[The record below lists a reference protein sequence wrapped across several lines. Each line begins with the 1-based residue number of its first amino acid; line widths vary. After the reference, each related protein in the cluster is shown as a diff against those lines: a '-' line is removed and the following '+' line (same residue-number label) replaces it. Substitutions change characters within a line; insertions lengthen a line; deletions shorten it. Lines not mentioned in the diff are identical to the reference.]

1 MRRLCVC
8 CGFDLIRPSVVCLAL
23 PFFPDL
29 QMTCRVRVSPKKVQC
44 VVCAMKQRVPIVLTA
59 RTAQGTQPLKAH
71 HPSRARQPRNPDV
84 QATLR
89 HTHRR
94 TLGRMDMQ
102 LTNKHIAT
110 CCVHTRL
117 TPTCTQKGQPFY
129 ATPRCVCAHT
139 PPDCLH
145 AHAQICNYDEKACLS
160 RWD

>member
-1 MRRLCVC
+1 MCVLWVY
-8 CGFDLIRPSVVCLAL
+8 LIRPSVVCLAL

-59 RTAQGTQPLKAH
+59 RTAQGTQPALKAH

-139 PPDCLH
+139 PPRLLARTCP
-145 AHAQICNYDEKACLS
+145 NM
-160 RWD
+160 